1 MFDVIIIGLKYCGYD
16 FVCVIK
22 LVVLFEYSLLNRNLI
37 FLCIREFYMLL
48 RCSRIDCDS
57 SERMFSICD
66 IGVDVEIC
74 VLCFCGGE
82 FF

>member
-37 FLCIREFYMLL
+37 FLCIREFG
-48 RCSRIDCDS
+48 
-57 SERMFSICD
+57 F
-66 IGVDVEIC
+66 V
-74 VLCFCGGE
+74 
-82 FF
+82 